1 MKAIVMFSGFQ
12 ESEARQSGFEKGFFS
27 TVRPFADE
35 KTTVYHPRTWK
46 TNVRN
51 LLRQLYENGISQ
63 VAVITYSHG
72 QAAGLDFARLAP
84 HYGVTVELLLCC
96 DPIYRPKWLPR
107 WTLAQAVSFRSV
119 IGKPTIKVPPSVR
132 KVHYV
137 IQDLTLPAGHRM
149 VAEDPKQTAIA
160 TPIKIGL
167 PHVRI
172 DESPTWWALV
182 KMHLQTFVK

>member
-1 MKAIVMFSGFQ
+1 MKAIIMFSGFQ

-35 KTTVYHPRTWK
+35 NVTVYHPRTWK
-46 TNVRN
+46 TNVHN

-72 QAAGLDFARLAP
+72 QAAALDFASAAP
-84 HYGVTVELLLCC
+84 CYGVTVDILLCC
-96 DPIYRPKWLPR
+96 DPIYRPSWLPR

-119 IGKPTIKVPPSVR
+119 LGNPKIKVPSSVKR
-132 KVHYV
+132 VHYV
-137 IQDLTLPAGHRM
+137 IQDITLPSGHRM
-149 VAEDPKQTAIA
+149 IAEDPKETQIA
-160 TPIKIGL
+160 SPIKIQL
-167 PHVRI
+167 PHIRI

-182 KMHLQTFVK
+182 KIHLQEFVK